1 MKYFIVFLLALIL
14 GYFLYPKF
22 NPPVETVIYRTE
34 KQSTVIPIETR
45 GHVVENVPATP
56 DKPLNVQVDVQPEK
70 TVEVPVEVEVK
81 DVKKAL
87 RKKMTVADKIMA
99 NKIDMKTYM
108 GFVQFTSVTGQDS
121 RVLKLNGTFK
131 GKLKNVIPSRTGILE
146 NITFAVNQ
154 DPEKEMTKFVVRDVY
169 DNTHLNIYQL
179 TDSSFKSVPGD
190 ENLLMLRS
198 PQGFILLDMK
208 SYPSINGKIFNMNK
222 MTGHFVLT
230 KAKTKAN
237 QLD

>member
-1 MKYFIVFLLALIL
+1 M
-14 GYFLYPKF
+14 
-22 NPPVETVIYRTE
+22 ETVIYRTE

-56 DKPLNVQVDVQPEK
+56 DKPLNIQVDVRPEK
-70 TVEVPVEVEVK
+70 IVEVPVEVEIK
-81 DVKKAL
+81 EKKKAS
-87 RKKMTVADKIMA
+87 KNKMSVAEKIMA

-108 GFVQFTSVTGQDS
+108 SFVQFPAITGQDS

-154 DPEKEMTKFVVRDVY
+154 DPEKEMTKFVVMDVY
-169 DNTHLNIYQL
+169 DNTQLNIYQL
-179 TDSSFKSVPGD
+179 TDSSFKSIPGD
-190 ENLLMLRS
+190 ENLLMLRT

-208 SYPSINGKIFNMNK
+208 SYPSIKGRIFNMNK

-230 KAKTKAN
+230 KSKTKAN